1 MHHRHLKVALP
12 PVRQGQGEVHE
23 GIKLDG
29 MELAVL
35 HGADQGRLVQALRH
49 QSRFVMHCPS
59 GIKWAQ
65 VLSDSNT
72 SHMLHDAGVI
82 QNTRSLHAMCKH
94 NVGLPKPMIQDSA

>member
-1 MHHRHLKVALP
+1 
-12 PVRQGQGEVHE
+12 
-23 GIKLDG
+23 
-29 MELAVL
+29 
-35 HGADQGRLVQALRH
+35 
-49 QSRFVMHCPS
+49 MHCPS